1 MEKIIKKYIDRELWF
16 VLDRAIRMSML
27 TQKEFAKQIGYSA
40 SRVSLIISNK
50 KIPPARMLAQM
61 GLTYNLSGELMEVL
75 FKKRDTEVVERE
87 KNRIKKPRKPI
98 YVRGRAL
105 V

>member
-1 MEKIIKKYIDRELWF
+1 M
-16 VLDRAIRMSML
+16 V
-27 TQKEFAKQIGYSA
+27 
-40 SRVSLIISNK
+40 
-50 KIPPARMLAQM
+50 
-61 GLTYNLSGELMEVL
+61 NLSGELMEVL